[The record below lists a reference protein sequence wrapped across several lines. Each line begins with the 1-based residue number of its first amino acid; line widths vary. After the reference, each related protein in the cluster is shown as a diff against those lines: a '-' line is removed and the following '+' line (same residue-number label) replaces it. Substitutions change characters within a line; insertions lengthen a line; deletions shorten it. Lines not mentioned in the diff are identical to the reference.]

1 MRESLQSH
9 PWLVATALVVFSPL
23 IVLADGTDG
32 QTRVAHV
39 LAGGSKWA
47 TPYYIA
53 NSGRSG
59 PVVMIVGGMHGNE
72 LAGTQTADQV
82 SNWTIR
88 RGKLVVIPLANYPGR
103 QQMMAELPG
112 ESGPADLLKDFS
124 GGSARSRVGKAIW
137 DLARSEKV
145 NWVVTLHSAVNYVN
159 GEGKLEG
166 QGNVLYLSG
175 KAASAAKALLDSA
188 NSEVS
193 PAAGEYITRKA
204 PSDGNLAAAAASG
217 LNASGVMVMIGRSHE
232 DPTKQPDKV
241 QPVSTRA
248 RHGRKIVHALLEH
261 LGMAESDW
269 NVLVDRS
276 KPEHLKKNGS
286 RLIHVGIYDGPGCGT
301 AGPRAI
307 MRAVSRQAH
316 MQLHNVAEAEVRAGL
331 IKQFDAIVFPGG
343 GSGTFARTI
352 GKDGAGQVEDFVK
365 SGGGYVGVCAGAYLS
380 LKRDDPGPV
389 LLNARSLSR
398 IGGSVDLDME
408 LTEEGRRILGDHS
421 GVFKIHF
428 QNGPALTYGSLD
440 LPRITPLAYYRSEV
454 VEKGRKNNMAGSMA
468 MCMGDLGKGR
478 VFVSSPHPEVSDGLR
493 AMIPRAVEWV
503 AGEEPP
509 RFKSKEFPQ

>member
-9 PWLVATALVVFSPL
+9 SWLVVTTLVVLSPVV
-23 IVLADGTDG
+23 VLADGTDG
-32 QTRVAHV
+32 QTRIAHV

-47 TPYYIA
+47 TPYYIV

-72 LAGTQTADQV
+72 LAGSQAADQV
-82 SNWTIR
+82 SHWTIR
-88 RGKLVVIPLANYPGR
+88 RGKLVVIPHANYPGR
-103 QQMMAELPG
+103 QQMTAKLPA
-112 ESGPADLLKDFS
+112 ESGSADLLEDFS
-124 GGSARSRVGKAIW
+124 SGSAHSQVGKGIW
-137 DLARSEKV
+137 NLARSEKV
-145 NWVVTLHSAVNYVN
+145 DWVVTLHSAVNYVN

-166 QGNVLYLSG
+166 GGNVLYLSG
-175 KAASAAKALLDSA
+175 KATSAAKAILDSV
-188 NSEVS
+188 NSDVS
-193 PAAGEYITRKA
+193 SAAGKYVTRKA
-204 PSDGNLAAAAASG
+204 PSDGSLVAAAARS

-241 QPVSTRA
+241 QPISTRA
-248 RHGRKIVHALLEH
+248 RHGRKMVHALLKY

-307 MRAVSRQAH
+307 MRSISRQVH
-316 MQLHNVAEAEVRAGL
+316 MQLHNVSQAEMQAGF
-331 IKQFDAIVFPGG
+331 IRQFDVIIFPGG
-343 GSGTFARTI
+343 GSGTFAKTI
-352 GKDGAGQVEDFVK
+352 GKEGSRHVESFVK

-380 LKRDDPGPV
+380 LKREDPGPV
-389 LLNARSLSR
+389 LLNARTISR

-408 LTEEGRRILGDHS
+408 LTEEGKRILGDHP

-440 LPRITPLAYYRSEV
+440 LPRITPLAHYRSEV
-454 VEKGRKNNMAGSMA
+454 VKKGRKNNMTGSMA
-468 MCMGDLGKGR
+468 MCIGDLGKGR

-503 AGEEPP
+503 AGEEPES
-509 RFKSKEFPQ
+509 FKSKKFPQ